1 MGRSGV
7 MPSKSPTVWKFELE
21 KTLQACT
28 HDYRDMALEQAQVLV
43 EPPSALATLR
53 MIHHSHPYL
62 INVPIKVSLRL
73 KKKRQA
79 CLIGLEQKLIKRYPG
94 QGG

>member
-28 HDYRDMALEQAQVLV
+28 HDYRGMLSFLDGNALF
-43 EPPSALATLR
+43 LAAVMKAASVVSCFLL
-53 MIHHSHPYL
+53 YL
-62 INVPIKVSLRL
+62 
-73 KKKRQA
+73 
-79 CLIGLEQKLIKRYPG
+79 
-94 QGG
+94 